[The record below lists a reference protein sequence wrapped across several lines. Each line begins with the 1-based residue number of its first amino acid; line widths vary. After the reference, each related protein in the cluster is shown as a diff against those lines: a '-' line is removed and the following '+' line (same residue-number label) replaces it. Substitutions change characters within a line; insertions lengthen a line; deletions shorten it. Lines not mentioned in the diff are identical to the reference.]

1 MPPVTLP
8 GSLHS
13 VAEQL
18 ADHAGFRSTEEYIA
32 ELVRRDLE
40 QRQQRDPDL
49 FLREAMAENGDPL
62 AVTQEQLAVRKREI
76 EVLLVEGLNSG
87 DAIEV
92 NDAFWQE
99 RRRMLRERIAARKKS
114 ENP

>member
-1 MPPVTLP
+1 MPSVTLSS
-8 GSLHS
+8 SLHS

-18 ADHAGFRSTEEYIA
+18 ADAAGFRSAEAYIE

-49 FLREAMAENGDPL
+49 FLREAMTENGDPS
-62 AVTQEQLAVRKREI
+62 AVTPERLAARKGEI

-87 DAIEV
+87 DAVEID
-92 NDAFWQE
+92 DAFWQE
-99 RRRMLRERIAARKKS
+99 RRRVLQERIAARKQS